1 MANEIKS
8 WNNGIVEDQA
18 GSTLPTVNA
27 DDNGKTLQVVD
38 GQWDKGAKI
47 PDPQLPAPVVG
58 DIGKVAGVVS
68 DGEGG
73 AKYGFIEKKTITFS
87 YTRHNEVYG
96 YYPNVKGKTATL
108 QELYEYFVEL
118 GLAGTQQ
125 STLLSKYF
133 DFEVDVLRDPNL
145 PSEWATVGATPHRF
159 KLDLM
164 SDWVI
169 GGDYYSFEIKGTQ
182 LSSPENITDHAGIAS
197 IYAAFIYNQWGQS
210 ATVEVKTIPFA
221 TSTQN

>member
-1 MANEIKS
+1 MAQEIKS
-8 WNNGIVEDQA
+8 WNNSIVEDQA

-47 PDPQLPAPVVG
+47 PDPQLPAPAVG

-73 AKYGFIEKKTITFS
+73 AKYGFIEKKTISFS

-118 GLAGTQQ
+118 GLAGAQQ
-125 STLLSKYF
+125 STDLSKYF
-133 DFEVDVLRDPNL
+133 DFEVDVQRDPNL
-145 PSEWATVGATPHRF
+145 PSDFTAVGAGASRF

-164 SDWVI
+164 SAYVI

-182 LSSPENITDHAGIAS
+182 LSSPENITNRAGIAS
-197 IYAAFIYNQWGQS
+197 IYMKVNYNQWTQT